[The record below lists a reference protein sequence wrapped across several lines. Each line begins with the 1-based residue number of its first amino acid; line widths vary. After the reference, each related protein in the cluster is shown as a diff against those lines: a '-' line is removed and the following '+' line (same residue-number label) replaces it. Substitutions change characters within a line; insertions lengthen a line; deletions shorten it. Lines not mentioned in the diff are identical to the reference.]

1 MKPTTNIATNNAKNL
16 KLKLQIPNFQ
26 FPISNSIPKPHP
38 QPIFDRNKIYTPLQR
53 LLCQLTKEA
62 MTLDVT
68 MTARQNDELKQTV
81 HRERKRL
88 LDFIRQRVPTEE
100 DAEDILQDVFYQL
113 TNAYRSMEPIE
124 KVTSWLFT
132 VARNRITDFFRK
144 KKPDSFSSLSR
155 PASGDESD
163 DDQNY
168 FLEEI
173 MQDVSDSPEGEYIRS
188 LVWETLNA
196 ALEEL
201 PEEQRKIFTLH
212 ELDGVSFKEMSE
224 QMKLPLNTLLSRKR
238 YAVLHLRK
246 RLQSL
251 YDELLEL

>member
-1 MKPTTNIATNNAKNL
+1 
-16 KLKLQIPNFQ
+16 
-26 FPISNSIPKPHP
+26 
-38 QPIFDRNKIYTPLQR
+38 
-53 LLCQLTKEA
+53 
-62 MTLDVT
+62 MTLNGT
-68 MTARQNDELKQTV
+68 MTAQQNEVIQETV

-100 DAEDILQDVFYQL
+100 DAEDILQDVFYQF

-144 KKPDSFSSLSR
+144 KIPDSFSSLSK
-155 PASGDESD
+155 PASND
-163 DDQNY
+163 DDDEQNY

-173 MQDVSDSPEGEYIRS
+173 MQDMSDSPEGQYVRS
-188 LVWETLNA
+188 LVWDTLNA

-201 PEEQRKIFTLH
+201 PDEQREVFTLH
-212 ELDGVSFKEMSE
+212 ELEGVSFKEMSE
-224 QMKLPLNTLLSRKR
+224 KMKLPLNTLLSRKR

-251 YDELLEL
+251 YDELLSI

>member
-1 MKPTTNIATNNAKNL
+1 
-16 KLKLQIPNFQ
+16 
-26 FPISNSIPKPHP
+26 
-38 QPIFDRNKIYTPLQR
+38 
-53 LLCQLTKEA
+53 
-62 MTLDVT
+62 MTLNGT
-68 MTARQNDELKQTV
+68 MTAQQNEVIQETV

-100 DAEDILQDVFYQL
+100 DAEDILQDVFYQF

-132 VARNRITDFFRK
+132 VARNRITDSFRK
-144 KKPDSFSSLSR
+144 KKAVSFSSLSK
-155 PASGDESD
+155 PGSDDDD

-173 MQDVSDSPEGEYIRS
+173 MQDVSDSPEGQYIRS
-188 LVWETLNA
+188 LVWDTLNA

-201 PEEQRKIFTLH
+201 PDEQREIFTLH
-212 ELDGVSFKEMSE
+212 ELEGVSFKEMSE
-224 QMKLPLNTLLSRKR
+224 KMKLPLNTLLSRKR

-251 YDELLEL
+251 YDELLSI

>member
-1 MKPTTNIATNNAKNL
+1 
-16 KLKLQIPNFQ
+16 
-26 FPISNSIPKPHP
+26 
-38 QPIFDRNKIYTPLQR
+38 
-53 LLCQLTKEA
+53 
-62 MTLDVT
+62 MTLNGT
-68 MTARQNDELKQTV
+68 MTAQQNEVIQETV

-100 DAEDILQDVFYQL
+100 DAEDILQDVFYQF

-132 VARNRITDFFRK
+132 VARNRITDSFRK
-144 KKPDSFSSLSR
+144 KKAASFSSLSK
-155 PASGDESD
+155 PGSTDED

-173 MQDVSDSPEGEYIRS
+173 MQDVSDSPEGQYIRS
-188 LVWETLNA
+188 LVWDTLNA

-201 PEEQRKIFTLH
+201 PEEQREVFTLH
-212 ELDGVSFKEMSE
+212 ELEGVSFKEMSE
-224 QMKLPLNTLLSRKR
+224 KMKLPLNTLLSRKR

-251 YDELLEL
+251 YDELLSI